1 MRTWITPGRLAGL
14 SVLAVAGFG
23 LAVLTYGQGEPGSAE
38 PSDEPAEAATQD
50 TDSES
55 ISSPLAA
62 VYFGQEA
69 FRARIELAGPLVGV
83 GTDRDWACGTCH
95 GHGAQGAENVPRL
108 AGQSAGYIT
117 KQLHDYAS
125 GRRQNDNMRYIAQGL
140 SAEEMA
146 AVGQFYSSMNTSST
160 AKPQLGGDLERGQEL
175 ALKGDWN
182 LDVPACY
189 SCHGSSAW
197 GVGQS
202 FPALAGQH
210 PSYLY
215 TQLAG
220 WKAGRRNNSPGK
232 LMHSVASAL
241 SDADMRSVADF
252 MATLPAPPARQST
265 RLETPAPE
273 RLATSAQADSQGGS
287 DEHE

>member
-14 SVLAVAGFG
+14 SALAAAGLG
-23 LAVLTYGQGEPGSAE
+23 LAMLTYGQGEPPTDEPSAE
-38 PSDEPAEAATQD
+38 STARDADKQ
-50 TDSES
+50 S
-55 ISSPLAA
+55 IDSPLAA
-62 VYFGQEA
+62 VYFAQQA
-69 FRARIELAGPLVGV
+69 FSANIKLAGPLVGI

-108 AGQSAGYIT
+108 AGQPAGYIT

-146 AVGQFYSSMNTSST
+146 ALGQFYSSMNTSST
-160 AKPQLGGDLERGQEL
+160 ASPRLNGDLERGREL
-175 ALKGDWN
+175 ALQGDWN
-182 LDVPACY
+182 LDVPACFT
-189 SCHGSSAW
+189 CHGSSAW
-197 GVGQS
+197 GVGQG

-220 WKAGRRNNSPGK
+220 WEAGRRSNSPGR

-241 SDADMRSVADF
+241 SDDDMRSVADF

-273 RLATSAQADSQGGS
+273 RLTTSAQADSQGGS